1 MTGWFGRIG
10 IVELTPALYTRGWIR
25 DILAAG
31 EIHHLGLSDSLKCLP
46 PRTYVVRPGCLGMCV
61 CVYVYVCMY
70 VVTLDI
76 AKLYMYVVRYL
87 LHNYLSASL
96 SRTYLVTVHTVR

>member
-1 MTGWFGRIG
+1 
-10 IVELTPALYTRGWIR
+10 
-25 DILAAG
+25 
-31 EIHHLGLSDSLKCLP
+31 
-46 PRTYVVRPGCLGMCV
+46 MCV